1 MRFDDAAITPATR
14 QQLDIDKLTFEGIS
28 TAPNTS
34 GKLSLAAKLNR
45 KADLQANGSLQL
57 EPLATK
63 LNLNLRGIELLP
75 LQPYF
80 GDRVNL
86 TVTKGQV
93 LAKIDDSGM
102 TIRRGDLQATVDGAF
117 HASIVCYR
125 PSCRTL
131 NVIRLTTSERTGRDA
146 A

>member
-1 MRFDDAAITPATR
+1 MGTPPR
-14 QQLDIDKLTFEGIS
+14 SREVRCKSCSIL
-28 TAPNTS
+28 
-34 GKLSLAAKLNR
+34 
-45 KADLQANGSLQL
+45 
-57 EPLATK
+57 
-63 LNLNLRGIELLP
+63 
-75 LQPYF
+75 
-80 GDRVNL
+80 
-86 TVTKGQV
+86 

-102 TIRRGDLQATVDGAF
+102 TIRRGDLQATVDGTF